1 MFDQFRL
8 TQRVWLAIVLVW
20 VVLTVTI
27 VNSFLG
33 MRAAKD
39 ALAYVHDNR
48 METAVAIGTMR
59 RSYLVNRMEMLLMF
73 QHAPDS
79 PLASIHGHPISLH
92 IDNIAKIRDENTA
105 ASKIVESREL
115 PAEERALVD
124 DMLVKRK
131 AWQAKRDQVMDAMK
145 GGDFSPATMN
155 FLLIAGRTEG
165 AAFET
170 AMTTL
175 VKYQSERAEAET
187 RAADARYQTSL
198 MIFLAAILLGA
209 LPMTVFLLMTLRRM
223 SKGFAVAD
231 AAATSI
237 AQGDLTHRIQADGG
251 DEITHLLTQMA
262 IMQDNLRSLLT
273 RVVTGADAIASA
285 SSQVASGTMD
295 LSARTEQQAS
305 SLEQTASAT
314 EELNSTV
321 KLNAE
326 SAGQANHMAET
337 ASSVASRGGEV
348 VAQVV
353 HTMDEI
359 NTSSRKIVDI
369 IAVIDS
375 IAFQTNILALNAA
388 VEAARAG
395 EQGRGFAV
403 VASEVRSLAQRSST
417 AAREIKALID
427 ESVNKVESGTH
438 QVDQAGETM
447 KEIVASIGGV
457 TRIMHDIASS
467 SSEQALGISQI
478 NQAVALMDGVTQQNA
493 ALVEEASAASSSLQE
508 QAQQLK
514 QEVSAFKL

>member
-1 MFDQFRL
+1 MFDRFHL

-20 VVLTVTI
+20 VVLMATI
-27 VNSFLG
+27 VNSFVG
-33 MRAAKD
+33 MRAAKE
-39 ALAYVHDNR
+39 ALADVHDNR
-48 METAVAIGTMR
+48 MEAAVALGTMR

-79 PLASIHGHPISLH
+79 PLASIHGHPITLH
-92 IDNIAKIRDENTA
+92 LDNVAKVRDENNA
-105 ASKIVESREL
+105 ASKIVESR
-115 PAEERALVD
+115 AVGTDERALID
-124 DMLVKRK
+124 DMLAKRK
-131 AWQAKRDQVMDAMK
+131 AWQAKRDQVMEAIK
-145 GGDFSPATMN
+145 SGDFSPATMN
-155 FLLIAGRTEG
+155 FLLVAGRTEG
-165 AAFET
+165 TAFEA
-170 AMTTL
+170 AMTAL
-175 VKYQSERAEAET
+175 IKHQADSANAET
-187 RAADARYQTSL
+187 HAAEARYQTSL
-198 MIFLAAILLGA
+198 MIFLAVLMLGA
-209 LPMTVFLLMTLRRM
+209 LPMTIFLLLTLRRM

-237 AQGDLTHRIQADGG
+237 AQGDLTHRIESDGA
-251 DEITHLLTQMA
+251 DEITHLLNQMNT
-262 IMQDNLRSLLT
+262 MQGNLRGLLAK
-273 RVVTGADAIASA
+273 VVTGADAIASA
-285 SSQVASGTMD
+285 SNQVASGTMD

-314 EELNSTV
+314 EQLNSTV

-326 SAGQANHMAET
+326 SASQANTMAET
-337 ASSVASRGGEV
+337 ASAVASRGGEV

-369 IAVIDS
+369 IAVIDG

-395 EQGRGFAV
+395 EQGRWFAV

-417 AAREIKALID
+417 AAKEIKALID

-447 KEIVASIGGV
+447 KEIVASIEHV
-457 TRIMHDIASS
+457 TQIMRDIASS
-467 SSEQALGISQI
+467 SSEQAQGISQI
-478 NQAVALMDGVTQQNA
+478 NQAVALMDSVTQQNA
-493 ALVEEASAASSSLQE
+493 ALVEEASAASASLQE

-514 QEVSAFKL
+514 HEVSTFKL

>member
-20 VVLTVTI
+20 VVLAALIT
-27 VNSFLG
+27 NSFIG
-33 MRAAKD
+33 MRAAKES
-39 ALAYVHDNR
+39 LAYVQENR
-48 METAVAIGTMR
+48 MAAAVAAGNMR
-59 RSYLVNRMEMLLMF
+59 RGYLVNRMEMLLMF

-79 PLASIHGHPISLH
+79 PLASVHDHPISMHLE
-92 IDNIAKIRDENTA
+92 NIAKLRDANTE

-115 PAEERALVD
+115 ASDEKALLD
-124 DMLVKRK
+124 DMLAKRK
-131 AWQAKRDQVMDAMK
+131 AWQAKRDQVMEAMK
-145 GGDFSPATMN
+145 GGDFSPATMAF
-155 FLLIAGRTEG
+155 FLAAGRQEG
-165 AAFET
+165 GAFE
-170 AMTTL
+170 AALSSL
-175 VKYQSERAEAET
+175 VKFQSEKAQDEA

-198 MIFLAAILLGA
+198 MVFAAAIVLGA
-209 LPMTVFLLMTLRRM
+209 LPMTLFMLLTLRRM
-223 SKGFAVAD
+223 SKGFSTAD

-251 DEITHLLTQMA
+251 DEITHLLGQMA
-262 IMQDNLRSLLT
+262 TMQGNLRSLLT

-321 KLNAE
+321 KLNAD
-326 SAGQANHMAET
+326 SADQANHMAET
-337 ASSVASRGGEV
+337 ASAVASRGGDV

-417 AAREIKALID
+417 AAKEIKALID
-427 ESVNKVESGTH
+427 ESVSKVESGTR

-447 KEIVASIGGV
+447 KEIVASIEGV
-457 TRIMHDIASS
+457 THIMRDIASS
-467 SSEQALGISQI
+467 SSEQAQGISQI
-478 NQAVALMDGVTQQNA
+478 NQAVALMDSVTQQNA

-508 QAQQLK
+508 QAQQLRN
-514 QEVSAFKL
+514 EVSAFKL